1 MTIIGMIY
9 FYTIFLLWTYVDMIT
24 TDIKAGNGN
33 SEKFISGLDMLTQ
46 KYGISQY
53 DPWLITYLET

>member
-24 TDIKAGNGN
+24 TDCKGSNGN

-46 KYGISQY
+46 KCHGTQAAVA
-53 DPWLITYLET
+53 LALF